1 MARLKRPPKVNPKNL
16 AQGLP
21 SLYRKVGALKVD
33 EEHPRASFRRM
44 VKILRAWAAEEFP
57 DSDFYGEVVV
67 RAENSSRSRLV
78 QKLLREKR
86 RESFLIRDRDR
97 RDALLEDG
105 ILDETPWGEEQATL
119 QRTEAVPAGLDMP
132 NALQLDTPDDQNSY

>member
-1 MARLKRPPKVNPKNL
+1 MVRSKRPPTVNPKNL
-16 AQGLP
+16 EQSLP

-33 EEHPRASFRRM
+33 EEHPRTSFKRM

-57 DSDFYGEVVV
+57 DSDFYGEIVV
-67 RAENSSRSRLV
+67 RAENCSRSRHV

-105 ILDETPWGEEQATL
+105 ILDETHWSEQQATP
-119 QRTEAVPAGLDMP
+119 QHTEAVPAGLLMP
-132 NALQLDTPDDQNSY
+132 DALQPEISEDQNSY

>member
-78 QKLLREKR
+78 QKLLRKKR
-86 RESFLIRDRDR
+86 RES
-97 RDALLEDG
+97 
-105 ILDETPWGEEQATL
+105 
-119 QRTEAVPAGLDMP
+119 EAVPAGLDMP